1 MEEQKR
7 LVGKVTHFFTK
18 IGVAVVELSGEL
30 KAGDRIA
37 VQGMSTDF
45 QQAVDSMQI
54 EHDSVK
60 RAGKGQSVGLKV
72 EQRVREGDFVFVV
85 SGAAAEKKP
94 VGKIAHYFT
103 KIGVA
108 VIELSDELKA
118 GDRISIEGMTTD
130 IQQTVDSMQIEH
142 EKVAKAGK
150 GQAIGLKVEQRV
162 REGDLVFKLS

>member
-54 EHDSVK
+54 EHDSMK
-60 RAGKGQSVGLKV
+60 RAGKGQAVGLKV

-142 EKVAKAGK
+142 DKVTKAGK

>member
-1 MEEQKR
+1 MAEQKR
-7 LVGKVTHFFTK
+7 LVGKVTHYFTK

-37 VQGMSTDF
+37 VQGMSTDL

-60 RAGKGQSVGLKV
+60 RAGKGQAIGIKV
-72 EQRVREGDFVFVV
+72 EQRVREGDLVFFVPG
-85 SGAAAEKKP
+85 SAAEKEP
-94 VGKIAHYFT
+94 VGKISHYFT

-108 VIELSDELKA
+108 VIELSGELKV

-130 IQQTVDSMQIEH
+130 LQQAVDSMQIEH

-150 GQAIGLKVEQRV
+150 GQAIGIKVEQRV